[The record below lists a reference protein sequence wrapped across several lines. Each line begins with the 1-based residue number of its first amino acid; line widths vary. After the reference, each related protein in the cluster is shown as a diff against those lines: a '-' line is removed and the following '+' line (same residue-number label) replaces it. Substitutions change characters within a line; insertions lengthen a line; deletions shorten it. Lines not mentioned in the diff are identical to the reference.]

1 MECFLPIIT
10 LTNCAA
16 VRSVSGVRTMLHRKA
31 CPRCSGDL
39 SLVQYIGESYLSC
52 LQCAF
57 VSYQLQG
64 RLEPTLTNH
73 R

>member
-1 MECFLPIIT
+1 
-10 LTNCAA
+10 
-16 VRSVSGVRTMLHRKA
+16 MLHRKA